1 MRAPPQCQQRICL
14 VWEHNESQVPRD
26 NIRGAR
32 RWTRREW
39 RVWVHKD
46 KMKKHL
52 RQKDLKD
59 GSSSTTLDLSSCD
72 VIVFMAIY
80 VWRETGA
87 CDWTK
92 RKEEGLRTTEEKADL
107 VLTLEWVS
115 GERREGKGAPGRLRA
130 VFSVRFVQADRGRRR
145 KLRTP
150 RLYDPCGFCSISRGN
165 RQIPGE
171 TEQESKIKLK
181 WVWTKMLMREEWGD
195 PSSSRFPR
203 LRPQNSLTSAG
214 NFYF

>member
-1 MRAPPQCQQRICL
+1 MWCNCIHGNMFGGRQ
-14 VWEHNESQVPRD
+14 EHVTE
-26 NIRGAR
+26 
-32 RWTRREW
+32 
-39 RVWVHKD
+39 HKD
-46 KMKKHL
+46 
-52 RQKDLKD
+52 RQ
-59 GSSSTTLDLSSCD
+59 G
-72 VIVFMAIY
+72 
-80 VWRETGA
+80 WR
-87 CDWTK
+87 W
-92 RKEEGLRTTEEKADL
+92 KEEGLRTTEEKADL

-130 VFSVRFVQADRGRRR
+130 IFSVRFVQADRGRRR

-150 RLYDPCGFCSISRGN
+150 RLYDPCGFCSIIRGN

-171 TEQESKIKLK
+171 TEQESKIKFK

>member
-1 MRAPPQCQQRICL
+1 MEVVALHWIYPHVMQLYSWQYMFGGRQ
-14 VWEHNESQVPRD
+14 EHVTE
-26 NIRGAR
+26 
-32 RWTRREW
+32 
-39 RVWVHKD
+39 HKD
-46 KMKKHL
+46 
-52 RQKDLKD
+52 RQ
-59 GSSSTTLDLSSCD
+59 G
-72 VIVFMAIY
+72 
-80 VWRETGA
+80 WR
-87 CDWTK
+87 W
-92 RKEEGLRTTEEKADL
+92 KEEGLRTTEEKADL